1 MPVRVDQPGHQK
13 PSFSVQHEGVAARV
27 DRDGLLRYFFDQAV
41 LDQNISSDG
50 GLVRSVEDLDV
61 VYQDARI
68 HGFYV

>member
-1 MPVRVDQPGHQK
+1 ME
-13 PSFSVQHEGVAARV
+13 ST
-27 DRDGLLRYFFDQAV
+27 LRYFFDQAV